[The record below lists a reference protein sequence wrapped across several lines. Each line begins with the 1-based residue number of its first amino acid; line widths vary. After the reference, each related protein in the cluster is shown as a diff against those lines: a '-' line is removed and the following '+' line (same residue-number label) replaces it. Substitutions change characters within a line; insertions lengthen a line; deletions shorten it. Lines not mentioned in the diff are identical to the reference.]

1 MSILKYEEGWIDKTL
16 PTFGHTVAKEQVFE
30 RQEHNQRNTRQR
42 SKANHNLIASD
53 LHQFLAH
60 QYLS

>member
-1 MSILKYEEGWIDKTL
+1 MIMEGWIDKDFAQS
-16 PTFGHTVAKEQVFE
+16 PTFGHTVAKEEVFE
-30 RQEHNQRNTRQR
+30 HKNTTNELTKQR